1 VTAALRWSWLNK
13 ERTKGTDGAFP
24 LKIGGKYLDDVQDVP
39 YVLNTRVVASANY
52 LMVTVLDN
60 LAANLVFEFWHSV
73 VEQRSEN
80 RLKLEASQNSIPVQS

>member
-1 VTAALRWSWLNK
+1 MRTAFRYN
-13 ERTKGTDGAFP
+13 
-24 LKIGGKYLDDVQDVP
+24 
-39 YVLNTRVVASANY
+39 
-52 LMVTVLDN
+52 VTVLDN